1 MADIYPFRAV
11 RPERGREE
19 EVSEL
24 PYDVVSLQEA
34 KDSARGNPQSFFHVI
49 RPEIDLPHGTDP
61 YNEKV
66 YEEGKK
72 NLDSFIEKKI
82 LVRDSKPNYY
92 LYTQV
97 REGRTQTGLVSCV
110 SIDDYL
116 EGRIKKHEHT
126 IKAKEEDRTRH
137 LDILNAN
144 TGLVFLFY
152 REDGSKEELFHEAMQ
167 KEPEYSFTTADG
179 VTHTVRLVDNEE
191 LIASFTEAFR
201 DDSLYVADGHHRA
214 ASAVSVGK
222 LRRGEGKS
230 PAAGEY
236 NSFMT
241 VIFPHTQLEIL
252 PYNRVVKGL
261 NGHSEEGLLELLNE
275 RFTVVKNGAKR
286 PVSKLSFSMYIKGS
300 WYTLEYREAPQG
312 SPAEKLDVS
321 ILQKELLGPVLG
333 ISDPRTDPRIS
344 FIGGIRGTGELERL
358 VDSGEYS
365 VAFSLCPT
373 SMTELMD
380 VSDNNEVMPPKS
392 TWFEPKLRSGL
403 FVHLLDSC

>member
-1 MADIYPFRAV
+1 MADIYPFKAV

-34 KDSARGNPQSFFHVI
+34 RGSARDNPQSFFHVI
-49 RPEIDLPHGTDP
+49 RPEIDLPDGTNP
-61 YNEKV
+61 YDEKV
-66 YEEGKK
+66 YEAGKK
-72 NLDSFIEKKI
+72 NLDLFIEKRTLI
-82 LVRDSKPNYY
+82 QDSKPNYY

-97 REGRTQTGLVSCV
+97 REGRSQTGLVSCV

-152 REDGSKEELFHEAMQ
+152 REDGSKEKLFDEAMK
-167 KEPEYSFTTADG
+167 KEPEYSFTTEDG
-179 VTHTVRLVDNEE
+179 VSHTVRLVDNEE
-191 LIASFTEAFR
+191 LIASFTGAFSN
-201 DDSLYVADGHHRA
+201 DTLYVADGHHRA

-222 LRRGEGKS
+222 LRREEGKS
-230 PAAGEY
+230 PTEGEY
-236 NSFMT
+236 NRFMT
-241 VIFPHTQLEIL
+241 VLFPHSQLEIL
-252 PYNRVVKGL
+252 AYNRVVKDL
-261 NGHSEEGLLELLNE
+261 NGHSEGDFLELLGEKFNLL
-275 RFTVVKNGAKR
+275 KNGVSR
-286 PVSKLSFSMYIKGS
+286 PDRKLSFSMYINGS
-300 WYTLEYREAPQG
+300 WYTLEYREDPQG
-312 SPAEKLDVS
+312 SPAERLDVS
-321 ILQKELLGPVLG
+321 ILQKELLEPVLG
-333 ISDPRTDPRIS
+333 ISDPRTDSRIS

-365 VAFSLCPT
+365 VAFSLYPT
-373 SMTELMD
+373 SITELMD

-403 FVHLLDSC
+403 FVHPLD